1 MSVNF
6 IVFHTTKLPSN
17 LNEFENYCTFFE
29 FIFLFI
35 TTIAYLCNI

>member
-17 LNEFENYCTFFE
+17 LNEFENYCTFLNSF
-29 FIFLFI
+29 FVYYNYCVSL
-35 TTIAYLCNI
+35 